1 MASKIKVLIV
11 DDNKSYRD
19 AFRRNLSM
27 HNYEICEAENA
38 DEALQV
44 LKEENPDVIVTDLKM
59 RTRTEGLDLI
69 KQARDLSP
77 MLPVVMISAVG
88 TFEEGAIAT
97 KLGAADVISKSRIED
112 EIVQLYHSI
121 DTAHEEYKANKRLL
135 KTVEEARKTTGGR
148 DAEDFSSKLKAI
160 LQQDD
165 VDPYV
170 KGEVYDAL
178 LSLDA
183 FVIREASHDQ
193 LSRMV
198 AEAADESE
206 SALFKAID
214 EDLRALVPAVES
226 FEPDSREALRTAE
239 YFYRKHQEGVTAID
253 FSRNIGFSYCF
264 AVENE
269 AKVRL
274 RKKIGRFL
282 GSQETYD
289 IINHMLDPRTRHLN
303 LFFHQYLLRLQQ
315 GREFDFT
322 IDNVKQ
328 TFHRILEHEN
338 RYKPDGLKALGII
351 IICFGRSYEF
361 KTPHAKVVVSN
372 PLNLK
377 GLKNEDEVLSFAQ
390 LLVSLQH
397 SRNPYIHPEISEMQ
411 KVSKLRDT
419 TMKCLQYICQLV

>member
-44 LKEENPDVIVTDLKM
+44 LKEENPDVMVTDLRM

-77 MLPVVMISAVG
+77 LLPVVMISAVG

-97 KLGAADVISKSRIED
+97 KLGAADVISKSHIEE
-112 EIVQLYHSI
+112 EIAQLYHSI
-121 DTAHEEYKANKRLL
+121 DTAHEEYQANKRLMN
-135 KTVEEARKTTGGR
+135 TINEARKAAGSP
-148 DAEDFSSKLKAI
+148 AAAAFSPKLKAI

-170 KGEVYDAL
+170 KGEAYDAL
-178 LSLDA
+178 LAADA

-193 LSRMV
+193 MSRMA
-198 AEAADESE
+198 AEGPDE

-214 EDLRALVPAVES
+214 EELRTLVPGIEG

-239 YFYRKHQEGVTAID
+239 YFYHKHHSGATEID

-269 AKVRL
+269 AKARL
-274 RKKIGRFL
+274 RKKLNRFL
-282 GSQETYD
+282 GSKETYD
-289 IINHMLDPRTRHLN
+289 AINCMLDPRTRHLN

-328 TFHRILEHEN
+328 TFHRILEHES

-351 IICFGRSYEF
+351 VICFGRDYAF
-361 KTPHAKVVVSN
+361 QTPQGKVVVSN

-377 GLKNEDEVLSFAQ
+377 GMKDDEEVLTFAQ

-419 TMKCLQYICQLV
+419 TMQCLHYICQLV

>member
-1 MASKIKVLIV
+1 
-11 DDNKSYRD
+11 
-19 AFRRNLSM
+19 
-27 HNYEICEAENA
+27 
-38 DEALQV
+38 
-44 LKEENPDVIVTDLKM
+44 
-59 RTRTEGLDLI
+59 
-69 KQARDLSP
+69 

-97 KLGAADVISKSRIED
+97 KLGAADVISKSRIEE

-121 DTAHEEYKANKRLL
+121 NTAHEEYKANIGLL
-135 KTVEEARKTTGGR
+135 KTIEEARKAAGGS
-148 DAEDFSSKLKAI
+148 DAADFSSKLKAI

-170 KGEVYDAL
+170 KGEAYDAL

-183 FVIREASHDQ
+183 FGIREASHDQ
-193 LSRMV
+193 LARMV
-198 AEAADESE
+198 AEAADES
-206 SALFKAID
+206 ALFKAID
-214 EDLRALVPAVES
+214 EELQTLVPVIES

-239 YFYRKHQEGVTAID
+239 YFYRKHQKGITEVD
-253 FSRNIGFSYCF
+253 FSRNIGVSYCF

-269 AKVRL
+269 AKARL
-274 RKKIGRFL
+274 RKKLARFL
-282 GSQETYD
+282 GSRNTYE
-289 IINHMLDPRTRHLN
+289 IVNQMLEPRTRHLN

-315 GREFDFT
+315 GREVDFT

-351 IICFGRSYEF
+351 IICFGRDYEF
-361 KTPHAKVVVSN
+361 KTLHGKVVVNN

-377 GLKNEDEVLSFAQ
+377 GLKDEDEVLTFAQ

-419 TMKCLQYICQLV
+419 TMKCLQCICRLV

>member
-44 LKEENPDVIVTDLKM
+44 LKTENPDVMVTDLRM

-112 EIVQLYHSI
+112 EITDLYRSI
-121 DTAHEEYKANKRLL
+121 DTAHEEFQANKKLL
-135 KTVEEARKTTGGR
+135 KTIEDARRAAGGS
-148 DAEDFSSKLKAI
+148 DAAAFSSKLKAI

-165 VDPYV
+165 VAPYV
-170 KGEVYDAL
+170 KGEAYDAL

-193 LSRMV
+193 LARLM
-198 AEAADESE
+198 EQAADE
-206 SALFKAID
+206 AAVFKAID
-214 EDLRALVPAVES
+214 EELQSLVPAIES

-239 YFYRKHQEGVTAID
+239 YFYRMHQKGITEVD

-269 AKVRL
+269 AKARL
-274 RKKIGRFL
+274 RKKLARFL
-282 GSQETYD
+282 GSRDTYD
-289 IINHMLDPRTRHLN
+289 TINHMLEARTRHLN

-351 IICFGRSYEF
+351 VICFGRDYEF
-361 KTPHAKVVVSN
+361 QTSQGKIAVRN
-372 PLNLK
+372 PLSLK
-377 GLKNEDEVLSFAQ
+377 GLKDDDEVLTFAQ

-411 KVSKLRDT
+411 QVSKLRDT
-419 TMKCLQYICQLV
+419 TMKCLHYICLLV

>member
-97 KLGAADVISKSRIED
+97 KLGAADVISKSRIEE

-121 DTAHEEYKANKRLL
+121 NTAHEEYQANKRLL
-135 KTVEEARKTTGGR
+135 ETVEEARKTAGGH

-170 KGEVYDAL
+170 KGEAYDTL

-193 LSRMV
+193 LARMV
-198 AEAADESE
+198 AEAADE

-214 EDLRALVPAVES
+214 EDLQTLVPVIEN

-239 YFYRKHQEGVTAID
+239 YFYRKHQKGITEVD
-253 FSRNIGFSYCF
+253 FSRNIGFSY
-264 AVENE
+264 
-269 AKVRL
+269 
-274 RKKIGRFL
+274 
-282 GSQETYD
+282 
-289 IINHMLDPRTRHLN
+289 
-303 LFFHQYLLRLQQ
+303 
-315 GREFDFT
+315 
-322 IDNVKQ
+322 
-328 TFHRILEHEN
+328 
-338 RYKPDGLKALGII
+338 
-351 IICFGRSYEF
+351 
-361 KTPHAKVVVSN
+361 
-372 PLNLK
+372 
-377 GLKNEDEVLSFAQ
+377 
-390 LLVSLQH
+390 
-397 SRNPYIHPEISEMQ
+397 
-411 KVSKLRDT
+411 
-419 TMKCLQYICQLV
+419 